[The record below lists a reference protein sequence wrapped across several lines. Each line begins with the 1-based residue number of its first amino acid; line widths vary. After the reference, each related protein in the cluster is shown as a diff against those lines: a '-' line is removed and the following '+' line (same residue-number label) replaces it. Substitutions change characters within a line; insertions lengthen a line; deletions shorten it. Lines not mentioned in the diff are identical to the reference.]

1 MKRVRVAAAV
11 VFHDGRILLTQRP
24 PGGTHALMWEFPG
37 GKLERGES
45 AARALAREIVEE
57 LGVQAATHEVMG
69 RVAYTYPH
77 GPKVEIAFVRCTLAS
92 RDLRPAPAEVHAV
105 RWTKP
110 AEVDLREVLAA
121 DRDFL
126 VSLGAP
132 PLAVES
138 IGDR

>member
-11 VFHDGRILLTQRP
+11 VFDDGRLLLTQRP

-45 AARALAREIVEE
+45 AARALARELVEE
-57 LGVQAATHEVMG
+57 LGVKATTHEVMA
-69 RVAYTYPH
+69 RAAYEYPH
-77 GPKVEIAFVRCTLAS
+77 GPKVEIAFVRCTLVT
-92 RDLRPAPAEVHAV
+92 RELHPAPAEVHAV
-105 RWTKP
+105 RWLRP

-132 PLAVES
+132 PLADEPN
-138 IGDR
+138 GG